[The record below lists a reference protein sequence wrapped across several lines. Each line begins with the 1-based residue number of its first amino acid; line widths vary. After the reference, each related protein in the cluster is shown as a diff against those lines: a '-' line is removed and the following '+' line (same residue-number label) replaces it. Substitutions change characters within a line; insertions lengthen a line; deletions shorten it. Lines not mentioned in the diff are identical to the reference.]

1 MNKQKETKK
10 GEQAFNKQ
18 FLNRLAR
25 AVIFVVAHFGQG
37 ILCVF
42 SVNIA
47 RALCDLSTLM
57 TRTYILRI
65 GIISSF
71 SISLMGERAFES

>member
-25 AVIFVVAHFGQG
+25 SNPDAAYYDVA
-37 ILCVF
+37 C
-42 SVNIA
+42 
-47 RALCDLSTLM
+47 
-57 TRTYILRI
+57 
-65 GIISSF
+65 
-71 SISLMGERAFES
+71 FESDSPNSEKDFEKKI